1 MIGTEFPGAL
11 VIIRNIYLTCCHPAG
26 TSLRMSQDNRKEKK
40 KKNPRT
46 QTIRRRGGGEIH
58 SEP

>member
-11 VIIRNIYLTCCHPAG
+11 VIIRSIYLNCCHPAG
-26 TSLRMSQDNRKEKK
+26 TSLRMGQDNRREEKE

-46 QTIRRRGGGEIH
+46 QTIRRRGGD
-58 SEP
+58 P